1 MLAHLFAFQKMKQE
15 YCTETGYKEHIQCTF
30 KKGAKKTV
38 YRRYRLLHS
47 FSFHTNYKLHKL
59 SNC

>member
-1 MLAHLFAFQKMKQE
+1 MLVHLFAFQKMKQE

-38 YRRYRLLHS
+38 YRRYNLLHS
-47 FSFHTNYKLHKL
+47 FTLLEIISH
-59 SNC
+59 